1 MPAIS
6 HRRRFGRRRL
16 QRAGATARLACKL
29 GLHQPARQFAGAP
42 MPIDTDKDAL
52 GRSLMPQSD
61 CTGAKN
67 APRDHLPGACLGQS
81 VGRPARLLNT
91 GNFAL
96 HHQVFDDIVRIDA
109 VLVRTD
115 VTKCAV
121 EIWRLKA
128 ECFQVEAVQP

>member
-1 MPAIS
+1 
-6 HRRRFGRRRL
+6 
-16 QRAGATARLACKL
+16 
-29 GLHQPARQFAGAP
+29 

-52 GRSLMPQSD
+52 CRSLMPQFD
-61 CTGAKN
+61 RTGAKN

-81 VGRPARLLNT
+81 VGRPACLNT

-121 EIWRLKA
+121 EVWRLKT
-128 ECFQVEAVQP
+128 ECFQVELRAAMLLRLGLKGANQSSPNSPSTVL